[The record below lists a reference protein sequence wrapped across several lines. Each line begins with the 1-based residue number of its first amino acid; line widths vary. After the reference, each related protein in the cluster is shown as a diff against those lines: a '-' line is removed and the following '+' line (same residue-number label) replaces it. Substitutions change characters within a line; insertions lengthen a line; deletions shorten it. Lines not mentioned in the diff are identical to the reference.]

1 MEGDCRHMDNMVST
15 KNDVDAQNKIL
26 RDELSM
32 MKETNAGLDSKLKH
46 EEMDTANAG
55 GRVVS
60 TTADKNNLE
69 IDKNN
74 MERDLRGRFEALDE
88 LTREKTMVQQ
98 KLNFTNNELEMTTR
112 EQN

>member
-1 MEGDCRHMDNMVST
+1 M
-15 KNDVDAQNKIL
+15 I
-26 RDELSM
+26 
-32 MKETNAGLDSKLKH
+32 KETNAGLDTKLKH

-74 MERDLRGRFEALDE
+74 MERDLRDRFGALDE
-88 LTREKTMVQQ
+88 MNRESTMV
-98 KLNFTNNELEMTTR
+98 R
-112 EQN
+112 

>member
-1 MEGDCRHMDNMVST
+1 MDNIIKT
-15 KNDVDAQNKIL
+15 KDDVDAQNQLL
-26 RDELSM
+26 RDEVAM
-32 MKETNAGLDSKLKH
+32 IKETNAGLDSKLKH

-74 MERDLRGRFEALDE
+74 MERDLRDRFQALDVLE
-88 LTREKTMVQQ
+88 REKVMVNQ
-98 KLNFTNNELEMTTR
+98 KLNIANNELEMVNR
-112 EQN
+112 E

>member
-1 MEGDCRHMDNMVST
+1 M
-15 KNDVDAQNKIL
+15 I
-26 RDELSM
+26 
-32 MKETNAGLDSKLKH
+32 KETNAGLDTKLKH

-74 MERDLRGRFEALDE
+74 MERDLRDRFGALDE
-88 LTREKTMVQQ
+88 MNRDSTMVQ
-98 KLNFTNNELEMTTR
+98 
-112 EQN
+112 

>member
-1 MEGDCRHMDNMVST
+1 M
-15 KNDVDAQNKIL
+15 
-26 RDELSM
+26 RDELAM
-32 MKETNAGLDSKLKH
+32 IKETNAGLDTKLKH

-74 MERDLRGRFEALDE
+74 MERDLRDRFGALDE
-88 LTREKTMVQQ
+88 MNRDSTMVQ
-98 KLNFTNNELEMTTR
+98 
-112 EQN
+112 

>member
-1 MEGDCRHMDNMVST
+1 MDNIIKT
-15 KNDVDAQNKIL
+15 KDDVDAQNQLL
-26 RDELSM
+26 RDEVAM
-32 MKETNAGLDSKLKH
+32 IKETNAGLDSKLKH

-74 MERDLRGRFEALDE
+74 MERDLRDRFQALDV
-88 LTREKTMVQQ
+88 LDREKVMVNQ
-98 KLNFTNNELEMTTR
+98 KLNIANNELEMVNR
-112 EQN
+112 E

>member
-1 MEGDCRHMDNMVST
+1 M
-15 KNDVDAQNKIL
+15 I
-26 RDELSM
+26 
-32 MKETNAGLDSKLKH
+32 KETNAGLDSKLKH

-74 MERDLRGRFEALDE
+74 MERDLRDRFGALDE
-88 LTREKTMVQQ
+88 VNREKVMVQQ
-98 KLNFTNNELEMTTR
+98 KLNFANNELEMTTR
-112 EQN
+112 ENN

>member
-1 MEGDCRHMDNMVST
+1 M
-15 KNDVDAQNKIL
+15 I
-26 RDELSM
+26 
-32 MKETNAGLDSKLKH
+32 KETNAGLDTKLKH

-74 MERDLRGRFEALDE
+74 MERDLRDRFGALDE
-88 LTREKTMVQQ
+88 MNRDSTMVQQ
-98 KLNFTNNELEMTTR
+98 KLNFAGNELEMTTR
-112 EQN
+112 E

>member
-1 MEGDCRHMDNMVST
+1 MV
-15 KNDVDAQNKIL
+15 
-26 RDELSM
+26 
-32 MKETNAGLDSKLKH
+32 KETNAGLDAKLNH

-74 MERDLRGRFEALDE
+74 MERDF
-88 LTREKTMVQQ
+88 REKIAQLDGLNREKVMVSQ
-98 KLNFTNNELEMTTR
+98 KVNIANNELEMIHR
-112 EQN
+112 ESG

>member
-1 MEGDCRHMDNMVST
+1 
-15 KNDVDAQNKIL
+15 
-26 RDELSM
+26 M
-32 MKETNAGLDSKLKH
+32 MKESNAGLDTKLKN

-55 GRVVS
+55 GRVVT
-60 TTADKNNLE
+60 TTAEVNNSG

-88 LTREKTMVQQ
+88 LNREKTMVQQ

>member
-1 MEGDCRHMDNMVST
+1 MDNIIKT
-15 KNDVDAQNKIL
+15 KDDVDAQNQLL
-26 RDELSM
+26 RDEVAM
-32 MKETNAGLDSKLKH
+32 IKETNAGLDSKLKH

-74 MERDLRGRFEALDE
+74 MERDLRDRF
-88 LTREKTMVQQ
+88 
-98 KLNFTNNELEMTTR
+98 
-112 EQN
+112 